1 MQLGALTSR
10 MTPRGWLILGGSTIG
25 AILFIY
31 LFLGMVSKPTYS
43 TLATGLEPGQTG
55 KMTSVL
61 DQHGIHYELQNN
73 GTALAVQSNE
83 TSQARV
89 ALGGSGLLGELTA
102 GLLAV

>member
-43 TLATGLEPGQTG
+43 TLATGL
-55 KMTSVL
+55 
-61 DQHGIHYELQNN
+61 
-73 GTALAVQSNE
+73 
-83 TSQARV
+83 
-89 ALGGSGLLGELTA
+89 
-102 GLLAV
+102 